1 MLLIGHIY
9 LDKGDKLPVGALVS
23 CLTGLKR
30 ESGTGDNLLAW
41 GKAMHRLGAI
51 LFATSVVSGSSA
63 LASPVVDM
71 RSERVLVNC
80 GSGYHIVTGFTEV
93 RPGCKVMADAETGHG
108 FILYSDCDVEVL
120 PGKVYTVRDD
130 PGPQDVKGFRPI
142 CEVAAVP
149 WWLVGAGVAGAAV
162 GITAAAGAFDDDDG
176 PGPASP

>member
-1 MLLIGHIY
+1 
-9 LDKGDKLPVGALVS
+9 
-23 CLTGLKR
+23 
-30 ESGTGDNLLAW
+30 
-41 GKAMHRLGAI
+41 MHRLSAI
-51 LFATSVVSGSSA
+51 LCAAFVVVGSSA
-63 LASPVVDM
+63 WASPVVDM

-80 GSGYHIVTGFTEV
+80 GDGYHPVAGFSEV
-93 RPGCKVMADAETGHG
+93 QPGCKVMADAETGHG